1 MPIQIVIISTLA
13 ALVQVAALMLLIRG
27 AMWLSGPTARNNFVY
42 GLFTVGAMPFI
53 HFTRAVMQR
62 AVPDRYIPAIAFLLV
77 FALWVALA
85 LTQQTLCARPGVQC
99 G

>member
-1 MPIQIVIISTLA
+1 MSIEIVIISTLR
-13 ALVQVAALMLLIRG
+13 ALVEVAALMLLIRG
-27 AMWLSGPTARNNFVY
+27 AMWLFGPKARKNFVY

-53 HFTRAVMQR
+53 HFTRAVMPR
-62 AVPDRYIPAIAFLLV
+62 AVPDRYIAVIAFLLV

-85 LTQQTLCARPGVQC
+85 LSQQTLCARPGAQC

>member
-1 MPIQIVIISTLA
+1 MPIEIIVISTLR
-13 ALVQVAALMLLIRG
+13 ALVEVAALMLLIRG
-27 AMWLSGPTARNNFVY
+27 AMWLFGPKARKNFVY

-53 HFTRAVMQR
+53 HFTRAAMPR